1 MGSFIVQEVANPTK
15 LSEVNLTM
23 AEIELRTKML
33 VRDVM
38 SSPVVT
44 LD

>member
-1 MGSFIVQEVANPTK
+1 M
-15 LSEVNLTM
+15 SELG
-23 AEIELRTKML
+23 LRTKML

-44 LD
+44 MNEDGISNKVAVAMDVET